1 MVTPTPPLLRPL
13 SLGELLDRAIRLYRH
28 NWLNFVGIIAIV
40 QIPLTLLSLLVS
52 IGFFGQAAVA
62 LQSPSPDPAA
72 VLNVNYFI
80 GTGATLLLS
89 IANFVLVQGV
99 ATAALTRSVADHYLG
114 QPISFIDAYFKIGN
128 TWKRLIGAI
137 LLALLITIGLGI
149 WTIIP
154 CVGWLTGIGL
164 LLFFSAIVVPMIS
177 PIIILEKRQVGQAI
191 LRAWDLARRRFW
203 WVVGFFAALILFAQV
218 VVTGPNYLLNLALNY
233 AIQNITPKATP
244 YMTFALKTIGQS
256 TVSLIF
262 NLLYMP
268 LQLTC
273 LTLMYFDLRVRT
285 EGFDMAL
292 LASSTADEHADL
304 DAIAAQAPLQNTL
317 PFLSWTD
324 AGQFML
330 LTIAFVVIWA
340 MLFFI
345 LGALGISTG
354 NLL

>member
-1 MVTPTPPLLRPL
+1 MITSSPPLLRPL
-13 SLGELLDRAIRLYRH
+13 SLGELLDRAIRLYRR
-28 NWLNFVGIIAIV
+28 NLLNFVGIIAIV

-62 LQSPSPDPAA
+62 LQSPIPDPAA
-72 VLNVNYFI
+72 VLNANYFI

-89 IANFVLVQGV
+89 IVNFVLVQGI

-128 TWKRLIGAI
+128 AWKRLIGAI

-149 WTIIP
+149 WMIIP
-154 CVGWLTGIGL
+154 CIGWLTGIGL

-191 LRAWDLARRRFW
+191 LRAWDLSRRRFW
-203 WVVGFFAALILFAQV
+203 WVVGFFAVLILFAQV
-218 VVTGPNYLLNLALNY
+218 VVTGPNYLLNLVLNY
-233 AIQNITPKATP
+233 AIQSITKATP

-262 NLLYMP
+262 NLFYMP

-292 LASSTADEHADL
+292 LASSAADEHVDL
-304 DAIAAQAPLQNTL
+304 DAVTAQAPPQNTL
-317 PFLSWTD
+317 PFLSWND
-324 AGQFML
+324 VGQFIL
-330 LTIAFVVIWA
+330 LTIAFVVIGA
-340 MLFFI
+340 ILFFI

-354 NLL
+354 NLP